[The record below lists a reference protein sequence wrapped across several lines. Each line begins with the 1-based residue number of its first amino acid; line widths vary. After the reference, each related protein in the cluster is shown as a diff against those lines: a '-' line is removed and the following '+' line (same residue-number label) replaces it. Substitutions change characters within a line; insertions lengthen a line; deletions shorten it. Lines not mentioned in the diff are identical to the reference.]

1 LNSYVVVTAHFITA
15 DWMLQGLT
23 ISFEDMSISHTGRN
37 LCDRIL
43 EVARNFGI
51 EGKISSLVSD
61 NANNAMLGINLAA
74 QALSTSQNKVL
85 PLRCF
90 AHVLHLVASAGFE
103 SLKGPMAKVKVIVTK
118 LRSSTTALATLHRFC
133 VPNQETPSK
142 PLTDSPTRWNSTL
155 AMLKSVSGMRKSLA
169 NMGSIIP
176 VLAAEE
182 WKALDQIQ
190 ALLEPFVLA
199 TDHYSG
205 SSYYPWAVQAS
216 SPIGCT
222 TTSRTTRRRA
232 LMLTSPP

>member
-1 LNSYVVVTAHFITA
+1 LLRYHPLDRHTVSERIVAGLGKEHDEIRQVLHEAASRICCTTDGWTSVALNSYVVVTAHFITA

-23 ISFEDMSISHTGRN
+23 ISFEDMSIRHTGRN

-118 LRSSTTALATLHRFC
+118 LRSSTSL
-133 VPNQETPSK
+133 VPRPFQ
-142 PLTDSPTRWNSTL
+142 SPAPAQR
-155 AMLKSVSGMRKSLA
+155 
-169 NMGSIIP
+169 
-176 VLAAEE
+176 
-182 WKALDQIQ
+182 
-190 ALLEPFVLA
+190 
-199 TDHYSG
+199 
-205 SSYYPWAVQAS
+205 AS
-216 SPIGCT
+216 EGRPGAF
-222 TTSRTTRRRA
+222 R
-232 LMLTSPP
+232 L